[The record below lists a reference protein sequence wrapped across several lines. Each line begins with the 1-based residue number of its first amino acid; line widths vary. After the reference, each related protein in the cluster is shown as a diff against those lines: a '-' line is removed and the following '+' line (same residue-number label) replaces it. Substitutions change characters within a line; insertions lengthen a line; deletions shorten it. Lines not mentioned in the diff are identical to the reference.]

1 MQDLEAPLSGVVDTD
16 KPRGWPR
23 LQATISIFGCTVA
36 GGLVA
41 LPDAFQGVGL
51 HSGQP
56 ARMTIRPAMAEHGI
70 WFKRTDIRLGDAMIP
85 AIEEVITVRGLSG
98 KKPSVHWYLWQH
110 LYSDGVD
117 ASKMYSRPRRRGPQL
132 RERLRKEVDREI

>member
-41 LPDAFQGVGL
+41 LPDAFQ
-51 HSGQP
+51 
-56 ARMTIRPAMAEHGI
+56 
-70 WFKRTDIRLGDAMIP
+70 
-85 AIEEVITVRGLSG
+85 EVSLLLAACS
-98 KKPSVHWYLWQH
+98 S
-110 LYSDGVD
+110 
-117 ASKMYSRPRRRGPQL
+117 
-132 RERLRKEVDREI
+132 

>member
-41 LPDAFQGVGL
+41 LPDAFQEVGL
-51 HSGQP
+51 LAGCVLVVIGG
-56 ARMTIRPAMAEHGI
+56 MTTALSIHALAILSEHTNTSSYGGI
-70 WFKRTDIRLGDAMIP
+70 A
-85 AIEEVITVRGLSG
+85 AALSLI
-98 KKPSVHWYLWQH
+98 H
-110 LYSDGVD
+110 
-117 ASKMYSRPRRRGPQL
+117 
-132 RERLRKEVDREI
+132 I